1 MPSYCPERRP
11 QPCLK
16 LAPVHKHTRRHQ
28 ISYPKSKS
36 ANWWS
41 LSHAQVQFVTPTK
54 HVLNSQPLTRE
65 GRMLAGLR
73 AVHGVDLTVVR
84 LKRKMV
90 IFAHH

>member
-1 MPSYCPERRP
+1 M
-11 QPCLK
+11 L
-16 LAPVHKHTRRHQ
+16 
-28 ISYPKSKS
+28 
-36 ANWWS
+36 
-41 LSHAQVQFVTPTK
+41 QFNLLLQQNTFF
-54 HVLNSQPLTRE
+54 NSEPLTQE